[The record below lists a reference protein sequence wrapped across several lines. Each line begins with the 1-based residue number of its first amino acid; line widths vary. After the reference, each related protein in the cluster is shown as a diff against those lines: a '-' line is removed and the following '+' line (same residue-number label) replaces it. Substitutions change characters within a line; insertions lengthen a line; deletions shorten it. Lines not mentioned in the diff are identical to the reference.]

1 MIEHYEKKYEAEVIT
16 LWQEAFGDTSEVA
29 REYILHILKS
39 GEMLLYKEN
48 EAVLAMLSLLPVSC
62 KEKKGSYVYA
72 VATTSDRRG
81 EGICKRLMRFA
92 EEMALSRGEDFLIL
106 VPAEKSLFEFYKRL
120 GYCETVFAPRQRSF
134 KETSQMI
141 NDEDYYKM
149 RRDCLD
155 GLDLIEWSVRDLSF
169 ILSRGRAVL
178 TEDGAAFI
186 ENERAIEVLS
196 RKGYE
201 KGKPFALI
209 KYLGDFKFKKPYF
222 GLAMN

>member
-1 MIEHYEKKYEAEVIT
+1 MIERYDKKYEAEVIA
-16 LWQEAFGDTSEVA
+16 LWQQAFGDPEEIVK
-29 REYILHILKS
+29 EYILHILKS
-39 GEMLLYKEN
+39 GEMLLYMGN

-72 VATTSDRRG
+72 VATTSERRG

-92 EEMALSRGEDFLIL
+92 EGAALSRGEDFLIL
-106 VPAEKSLFEFYKRL
+106 VPAEKSLFEFYKKL

-134 KETSQMI
+134 KETNKMI

-149 RRDCLD
+149 RQNCLG
-155 GLDLIEWSVRDLSF
+155 GLDLIEWSAKDLSF

-196 RKGYE
+196 RNEYE

-209 KYLGDFKFKKPYF
+209 KYLGDFKFKRPYF